1 MKLIYFRHKAS
12 PPITYIDFCILV
24 LKKEYGIPQTSF
36 SDTKLWEVRDRS
48 SLLHYLPFTS
58 GVINKTVCT
67 ILSPTFS
74 ISAPFFSYTHLK
86 I

>member
-36 SDTKLWEVRDRS
+36 SDTKLWEVRDQS
-48 SLLHYLPFTS
+48 TVIS
-58 GVINKTVCT
+58 G
-67 ILSPTFS
+67 L
-74 ISAPFFSYTHLK
+74 A
-86 I
+86 